1 MSPKFR
7 QEDGYTFKIYSNEEE
22 RKHVH
27 VVRAECEAKFWLEP
41 QIELAANYGF
51 GSKDLKKIT
60 ELVEKYEDDFKQ
72 QFAAHIGSV
81 LMIDAQGMMQSVL
94 GPDSFVSYNRVPRL
108 RDARVSS
115 ALNVRMAGPNAIEWP
130 ELDVD
135 LEIESLKHPE
145 RYPLVMTRSPL
156 DVI

>member
-51 GSKDLKKIT
+51 ECEAKFWLEPQIELAANYGFGSKDLKKIT
-60 ELVEKYEDDFKQ
+60 ELVEKYGDNFKQ
-72 QFAAHIGSV
+72 QFAAHIGK
-81 LMIDAQGMMQSVL
+81 
-94 GPDSFVSYNRVPRL
+94 RVN
-108 RDARVSS
+108 D
-115 ALNVRMAGPNAIEWP
+115 
-130 ELDVD
+130 
-135 LEIESLKHPE
+135 
-145 RYPLVMTRSPL
+145 
-156 DVI
+156 